1 MVQLGFFKILK
12 FLDEGKD
19 SQGYQTRVLVESCM
33 VSEWQCVLFL
43 PPHMRKVSTSIDVG
57 SVVFGVADSVIGKG
71 CALYSE
77 DADFSYFWNADVTI
91 NKTLTVDKSVTMND
105 TLTVDKSVTMND
117 TLDVVKDVT
126 VSTGNI
132 KASVGDVQAGAKA
145 ISLVSHTHA
154 VTALPCLPPPPAPQ
168 APIGTV
174 SGSTLPPT

>member
-1 MVQLGFFKILK
+1 MVNLGFFKIVK

-19 SQGYQTRVLVESCM
+19 AQGYQTRVLAESCM
-33 VSEWQCVLFL
+33 VPEWQCVLYL
-43 PPHMRKVSTSIDVG
+43 PPYLRKVSSSIDVG
-57 SVVFGVADSVIGKG
+57 SIVFGISDSVIGKG

-91 NKTLTVDKSVTMND
+91 NKTLTVDKRVM
-105 TLTVDKSVTMND
+105 MND

-132 KASVGDVQAGAKA
+132 KANIGDVQAGAKA
-145 ISLVSHTHA
+145 ISLISHTHA
-154 VTALPCLPPPPAPQ
+154 VTALPCLPPPPSPQ
-168 APIGTV
+168 VPIGTV

>member
-1 MVQLGFFKILK
+1 MVNLGFFKIVK
-12 FLDEGKD
+12 FLSEGKD
-19 SQGYQTRVLVESCM
+19 PQGYQTRVLAESCM
-33 VSEWQCVLFL
+33 VAEWKCILYL
-43 PPHMRKVSTSIDVG
+43 PPYLRKVSSSIDVG
-57 SVVFGVADSVIGKG
+57 SVVFGIADSVIGKG

-77 DADFSYFWNADVTI
+77 SDDFSYFWNADVI
-91 NKTLTVDKSVTMND
+91 IKKTLTVE
-105 TLTVDKSVTMND
+105 KSVTMND

-132 KASVGDVQAGAKA
+132 KANIGDVQAGAKA
-145 ISLVSHTHA
+145 ISLISHTHA

>member
-1 MVQLGFFKILK
+1 MVHLGFFKIVK

-19 SQGYQTRVLVESCM
+19 SQGYQTRVLAESCM
-33 VSEWQCVLFL
+33 VSEWQCILYL
-43 PPHMRKVSTSIDVG
+43 PPYLRKVSTSIDVG
-57 SVVFGVADSVIGKG
+57 SMVFGISDSVIGKG

-91 NKTLTVDKSVTMND
+91 NKTLTVEEAVK
-105 TLTVDKSVTMND
+105 MND

-126 VSTGNI
+126 VSTGGVKVNI
-132 KASVGDVQAGAKA
+132 GDVQAGAKA
-145 ISLVSHTHA
+145 ISLISHTHA

>member
-12 FLDEGKD
+12 FLNEGKD
-19 SQGYQTRVLVESCM
+19 TQGYQTRVLVESCM
-33 VSEWQCVLFL
+33 VSEWQCILFL
-43 PPHMRKVSTSIDVG
+43 PPYLRKVSSSIDVG

-77 DADFSYFWNADVTI
+77 KDDFSYFWNADVTI
-91 NKTLTVDKSVTMND
+91 NKTLTVE
-105 TLTVDKSVTMND
+105 KSVTMND

-132 KASVGDVQAGAKA
+132 KANIGDVQAGPKA
-145 ISLVSHTHA
+145 VSLISHTHA

-174 SGSTLPPT
+174 SGSTLPPV

>member
-1 MVQLGFFKILK
+1 MVHLGFFKIIK

-19 SQGYQTRVLVESCM
+19 TQGYQTRVLAESGM
-33 VSEWQCVLFL
+33 ASEWQCILFL
-43 PPHMRKVSTSIDVG
+43 PPHLRKVSTSIDVG
-57 SVVFGVADSVIGKG
+57 SVVFAVADSVIGKG

-91 NKTLTVDKSVTMND
+91 NKTLTVEKAV
-105 TLTVDKSVTMND
+105 KMND
-117 TLDVVKDVT
+117 TLDVINNVT
-126 VSTGNI
+126 VSAGNI
-132 KASVGDVQAGAKA
+132 TANTGDVQAGAKA
-145 ISLVSHTHA
+145 MSLVSHTHA

>member
-1 MVQLGFFKILK
+1 MVQLGFFRVLK

-19 SQGYQTRVLVESCM
+19 AQGYQTRALVESCM
-33 VSEWQCVLFL
+33 ATEWQCILYL
-43 PPHMRKVSTSIDVG
+43 PPYLRKVSTSIGVG
-57 SVVFGVADSVIGKG
+57 SIVFGVADSVIGKG

-77 DADFSYFWNADVTI
+77 SSDFAYFWNADVTI
-91 NKTLTVDKSVTMND
+91 NKTLTVDKSV
-105 TLTVDKSVTMND
+105 KMND

-132 KASVGDVQAGAKA
+132 KANIGDVQAGPKA

>member
-12 FLDEGKD
+12 FLNEGKD
-19 SQGYQTRVLVESCM
+19 TQGYQTRALVESCM
-33 VSEWQCVLFL
+33 VQEWQCVLFL
-43 PPHMRKVSTSIDVG
+43 PPYLRKVSTSIDVG

-71 CALYSE
+71 AALYSE

-91 NKTLTVDKSVTMND
+91 NKTLTVDASVKMND
-105 TLTVDKSVTMND
+105 K
-117 TLDVVKDVT
+117 LDVVNDVT

>member
-1 MVQLGFFKILK
+1 MVQLGFFKIVK
-12 FLDEGKD
+12 FLNEGKD

-33 VSEWQCVLFL
+33 VSEWQCILYL
-43 PPHMRKVSTSIDVG
+43 PPYLRKVSTSIDVG
-57 SVVFGVADSVIGKG
+57 SIVFGIADSVIGKG
-71 CALYSE
+71 AALYSE

-91 NKTLTVDKSVTMND
+91 NK

-132 KASVGDVQAGAKA
+132 KASVGDVQAGPKA

-174 SGSTLPPT
+174 SGSTLPPS

>member
-1 MVQLGFFKILK
+1 MVQLGFFKIVK
-12 FLDEGKD
+12 FLNEGKD
-19 SQGYQTRVLVESCM
+19 AQGYQTRVLVESCM

-43 PPHMRKVSTSIDVG
+43 PPHMRKVSSSIDVG

-91 NKTLTVDKSVTMND
+91 NKTLTVDKSVTMR
-105 TLTVDKSVTMND
+105 D
-117 TLDVVKDVT
+117 TLDVVNDVT

-132 KASVGDVQAGAKA
+132 KANIGDVQAGAKA
-145 ISLVSHTHA
+145 VSLISHTHA
-154 VTALPCLPPPPAPQ
+154 VTALPCLSPAQ
-168 APIGTV
+168 VPIGTV

>member
-1 MVQLGFFKILK
+1 MVQLGFFKIVK

-19 SQGYQTRVLVESCM
+19 SQGYQTRAIAESCM
-33 VSEWQCVLFL
+33 VSEWQCVLYL
-43 PPHMRKVSTSIDVG
+43 PPYLRQVSSSIDVG
-57 SVVFGVADSVIGKG
+57 SIVFGISDSVIGKG

-77 DADFSYFWNADVTI
+77 DADFSYFWNADVII

-105 TLTVDKSVTMND
+105 KLN
-117 TLDVVKDVT
+117 VVKDVT

-132 KASVGDVQAGAKA
+132 KANIGDVQAGAKA
-145 ISLVSHTHA
+145 ISLISHTHA

>member
-1 MVQLGFFKILK
+1 MVQLGFFRVLK

-19 SQGYQTRVLVESCM
+19 AQGYQTRALVESCM
-33 VSEWQCVLFL
+33 ATEWQCVLYL
-43 PPHMRKVSTSIDVG
+43 PPYLRKVSTSIGVG
-57 SVVFGVADSVIGKG
+57 SIVFGVADSVIGKG
-71 CALYSE
+71 AALYSE
-77 DADFSYFWNADVTI
+77 SADFSYFWNADVTI
-91 NKTLTVDKSVTMND
+91 NKTLTVE
-105 TLTVDKSVTMND
+105 KSVTMND

-132 KASVGDVQAGAKA
+132 KASVGDVQAGPKA

>member
-1 MVQLGFFKILK
+1 MVQLGFFKIIK
-12 FLDEGKD
+12 FLNEGKD
-19 SQGYQTRVLVESCM
+19 SQGYQTRALVESCM

-43 PPHMRKVSTSIDVG
+43 PPHLRKVSTSIDAG

-91 NKTLTVDKSVTMND
+91 NKTLTVE
-105 TLTVDKSVTMND
+105 KSVTMND

-132 KASVGDVQAGAKA
+132 KANTGNITASVGDVQAGPKA

>member
-1 MVQLGFFKILK
+1 MVHLGFFKIIK
-12 FLDEGKD
+12 FLNEGKD
-19 SQGYQTRVLVESCM
+19 AQGYQTRVLAESCM
-33 VSEWQCVLFL
+33 VPEWQCVLYL
-43 PPHMRKVSTSIDVG
+43 PPYLRKVSSSIDTG
-57 SVVFGVADSVIGKG
+57 SIVFGISDSVIGKG

-91 NKTLTVDKSVTMND
+91 NKTLTVDKRVM
-105 TLTVDKSVTMND
+105 LND
-117 TLDVVKDVT
+117 TLDVANDVT

-132 KASVGDVQAGAKA
+132 KANIGDVQAGAKA
-145 ISLVSHTHA
+145 ISLISHTHA

>member
-19 SQGYQTRVLVESCM
+19 AQGYQTRALVESRM
-33 VSEWQCVLFL
+33 VPEWQCILYL
-43 PPHMRKVSTSIDVG
+43 PPYLRKVSSSIDIG

-77 DADFSYFWNADVTI
+77 DADFSYFWNADVI
-91 NKTLTVDKSVTMND
+91 IKKTLTVDASV
-105 TLTVDKSVTMND
+105 KMND
-117 TLDVVKDVT
+117 TLDVVNDVT

-132 KASVGDVQAGAKA
+132 KANIGDVQAGAKA
-145 ISLVSHTHA
+145 ISLISHTHA

>member
-1 MVQLGFFKILK
+1 MVQLGFFKILE
-12 FLDEGKD
+12 FLNEGRD
-19 SQGYQTRVLVESCM
+19 SQGYQTRALVESFM
-33 VSEWQCVLFL
+33 VSEWQCILFL
-43 PPHMRKVSTSIDVG
+43 PPYLRKVSTSIDVG

-71 CALYSE
+71 AALYSE
-77 DADFSYFWNADVTI
+77 DADFSYFWNADITI
-91 NKTLTVDKSVTMND
+91 NK

-174 SGSTLPPT
+174 SGTTLPPT

>member
-1 MVQLGFFKILK
+1 MVQLGFFKIIK
-12 FLDEGKD
+12 FLNEGKD
-19 SQGYQTRVLVESCM
+19 TQGYQTRVLVESCM

-43 PPHMRKVSTSIDVG
+43 PPYLRKVSSSIDVG

-71 CALYSE
+71 AALYSE
-77 DADFSYFWNADVTI
+77 NADFAYFWNADVTI

-105 TLTVDKSVTMND
+105 TL
-117 TLDVVKDVT
+117 DVINDVT

-132 KASVGDVQAGAKA
+132 KANIGDVQAGAKA
-145 ISLVSHTHA
+145 ISLISHTHA

>member
-12 FLDEGKD
+12 FLDKGKD
-19 SQGYQTRVLVESCM
+19 SQGYQTRALVESCM
-33 VSEWQCVLFL
+33 ATEWQCILYL
-43 PPHMRKVSTSIDVG
+43 PPYLRKVSTSIDVG
-57 SVVFGVADSVIGKG
+57 RVVFGVADSVIGKG
-71 CALYSE
+71 AALYSE
-77 DADFSYFWNADVTI
+77 DADFSYFWNADVII
-91 NKTLTVDKSVTMND
+91 NK

-132 KASVGDVQAGAKA
+132 KASVGDVQAGPKA

-154 VTALPCLPPPPAPQ
+154 VTALPCLSPTSV
-168 APIGTV
+168 PIGTV

>member
-1 MVQLGFFKILK
+1 MVQLGFFKILE
-12 FLDEGKD
+12 FLNEGKD
-19 SQGYQTRVLVESCM
+19 AQGYQTRVLVESCM
-33 VSEWQCVLFL
+33 VPEWRCILFL
-43 PPHMRKVSTSIDVG
+43 PPYLRKVSTSIDVG
-57 SVVFGVADSVIGKG
+57 RVVFGVADSVIGKG
-71 CALYSE
+71 AALYSE
-77 DADFSYFWNADVTI
+77 DADFSYFWNADVII
-91 NKTLTVDKSVTMND
+91 NK

-117 TLDVVKDVT
+117 TLDVVKDLT

-132 KASVGDVQAGAKA
+132 KVNIGDVQAGPKA

>member
-1 MVQLGFFKILK
+1 MVHLGFFKIIK
-12 FLDEGKD
+12 FLNEGKD
-19 SQGYQTRVLVESCM
+19 TQGYQTRALVESCM
-33 VSEWQCVLFL
+33 VSEWQCVLYL
-43 PPHMRKVSTSIDVG
+43 PPYLRKASSSIDVG

-77 DADFSYFWNADVTI
+77 SADFSYFWDADIII
-91 NKTLTVDKSVTMND
+91 NKTLTVDKRV
-105 TLTVDKSVTMND
+105 KMND

-132 KASVGDVQAGAKA
+132 KANIGDVQAGAKA
-145 ISLVSHTHA
+145 ISLVSHTHT

-168 APIGTV
+168 VPIGTV

>member
-1 MVQLGFFKILK
+1 MVHLGFFKIVK
-12 FLDEGKD
+12 FLNEGKD
-19 SQGYQTRVLVESCM
+19 TQGYQTRAIAASCM

-43 PPHMRKVSTSIDVG
+43 PPYLRQVSSSIDVG
-57 SVVFGVADSVIGKG
+57 SVVFGVVDSVVGKG

-91 NKTLTVDKSVTMND
+91 NKTLTVDKSVM
-105 TLTVDKSVTMND
+105 MHD

-132 KASVGDVQAGAKA
+132 KANIGDVQAGAKA
-145 ISLVSHTHA
+145 ISLISHTHA

-174 SGSTLPPT
+174 SGSTLPPA

>member
-1 MVQLGFFKILK
+1 MVQLGFFKILR
-12 FLDEGKD
+12 FLNEGKD
-19 SQGYQTRVLVESCM
+19 AQGYQTRALVESCM

-57 SVVFGVADSVIGKG
+57 SIIFGIADSVIGKG

-91 NKTLTVDKSVTMND
+91 NKTLTVDKSVTMR
-105 TLTVDKSVTMND
+105 D

-145 ISLVSHTHA
+145 ISLISHTHA
-154 VTALPCLPPPPAPQ
+154 VTALPCLSPESV
-168 APIGTV
+168 PIGTV

>member
-19 SQGYQTRVLVESCM
+19 AQGYQTRALVESCM
-33 VSEWQCVLFL
+33 VSEWQCVLYL
-43 PPHMRKVSTSIDVG
+43 PFYLRKVSTSIDVG

-71 CALYSE
+71 AALYSE
-77 DADFSYFWNADVTI
+77 DADFSYFWNADITI

-105 TLTVDKSVTMND
+105 TL
-117 TLDVVKDVT
+117 DVIKDLT
-126 VSTGNI
+126 VSTGSI
-132 KASVGDVQAGAKA
+132 KASVGDVQAGPKA
-145 ISLVSHTHA
+145 TSLVSHTHA

-174 SGSTLPPT
+174 SGTTLPPT

>member
-1 MVQLGFFKILK
+1 MVQLGFFKIVK
-12 FLDEGKD
+12 FLNEGKD
-19 SQGYQTRVLVESCM
+19 TQGYQTRALVESCM
-33 VSEWQCVLFL
+33 VSEWQCVLYL
-43 PPHMRKVSTSIDVG
+43 PPYLRQASSSIDVG

-77 DADFSYFWNADVTI
+77 DADFSYFWNADVVI

-105 TLTVDKSVTMND
+105 KLN
-117 TLDVVKDVT
+117 VVSDVT

-132 KASVGDVQAGAKA
+132 KANIGDVQAGSKA
-145 ISLVSHTHA
+145 TSLISHTHA

-174 SGSTLPPT
+174 SGSTLPPS

>member
-1 MVQLGFFKILK
+1 MVHLGFFKILK
-12 FLDEGKD
+12 FLSEGKD
-19 SQGYQTRVLVESCM
+19 AQGYQTRALVESCM
-33 VSEWQCVLFL
+33 VSEWQCVMFL
-43 PPHMRKVSTSIDVG
+43 PPHMRKVSSSIDMG

-77 DADFSYFWNADVTI
+77 DADFSYFWDADIII
-91 NKTLTVDKSVTMND
+91 NKTLTVDKPV
-105 TLTVDKSVTMND
+105 KMND

-132 KASVGDVQAGAKA
+132 KANIGDVQAGTKS
-145 ISLVSHTHA
+145 ISLISHTHA

>member
-12 FLDEGKD
+12 FLNEGKD
-19 SQGYQTRVLVESCM
+19 SQGYQTRALVESCM

-43 PPHMRKVSTSIDVG
+43 PPYLRKVSTSIDVG
-57 SVVFGVADSVIGKG
+57 SVVFGISDSVTGKG
-71 CALYSE
+71 AALYSE

-91 NKTLTVDKSVTMND
+91 NKTLTVDKSV
-105 TLTVDKSVTMND
+105 KMND

-132 KASVGDVQAGAKA
+132 KASVGDVQAGPKA

-174 SGSTLPPT
+174 SGSTLPPS

>member
-1 MVQLGFFKILK
+1 MVQLGFFKILR
-12 FLDEGKD
+12 FLNEGKD
-19 SQGYQTRVLVESCM
+19 AQGYQTRALVESCM
-33 VSEWQCVLFL
+33 VAEWKCVLFL
-43 PPHMRKVSTSIDVG
+43 PPYLRQVSSSIDIG
-57 SVVFGVADSVIGKG
+57 SVVFGIADSVIGKG
-71 CALYSE
+71 AALYSE

-91 NKTLTVDKSVTMND
+91 NKTLTVDKSVTMR
-105 TLTVDKSVTMND
+105 D

-132 KASVGDVQAGAKA
+132 KANIGDVQAGAKA
-145 ISLVSHTHA
+145 ISLISHTHA

>member
-1 MVQLGFFKILK
+1 MVQLGFFKVIK
-12 FLDEGKD
+12 FLNEGKD
-19 SQGYQTRVLVESCM
+19 AQGYQTRALVESCM

-43 PPHMRKVSTSIDVG
+43 PPYLRKVSSSIDVG
-57 SVVFGVADSVIGKG
+57 SIVFGISDSVIGKG

-77 DADFSYFWNADVTI
+77 DADFDYFWNADVVI

-105 TLTVDKSVTMND
+105 TL
-117 TLDVVKDVT
+117 DVLNDVT

-132 KASVGDVQAGAKA
+132 KASVGDVQAGPKA
-145 ISLVSHTHA
+145 TSLISHTHA

-168 APIGTV
+168 VPIGTV

>member
-1 MVQLGFFKILK
+1 MVQLGFFKIVK

-19 SQGYQTRVLVESCM
+19 SQGYQTRALVESVM
-33 VSEWQCVLFL
+33 VSEWQCVLYL
-43 PPHMRKVSTSIDVG
+43 PPYLRKVSTSIDVG
-57 SVVFGVADSVIGKG
+57 SVVFAVADSVIGKG

-77 DADFSYFWNADVTI
+77 DADFNYFWDADVII
-91 NKTLTVDKSVTMND
+91 NKTLTVDKSVKMR
-105 TLTVDKSVTMND
+105 D

-132 KASVGDVQAGAKA
+132 KASVGDVQAGSKA
-145 ISLVSHTHA
+145 ISLISHTHA

-174 SGSTLPPT
+174 SGSTLSPT

>member
-19 SQGYQTRVLVESCM
+19 AQGYQTRALVESFM
-33 VSEWQCVLFL
+33 VSEWQCILFL
-43 PPHMRKVSTSIDVG
+43 PPYLRKVSTSIDVG

-71 CALYSE
+71 AALYSE
-77 DADFSYFWNADVTI
+77 DADFSYFWNADITI
-91 NKTLTVDKSVTMND
+91 NK

-132 KASVGDVQAGAKA
+132 KASAGDVQAGPKA

-174 SGSTLPPT
+174 SGTTLPPT